1 MKEGLIAL
9 NYECSKCNE
18 RMGLYERK
26 SAVLDG
32 DFEWVCSTITSQNI
46 YGRTPMILLTMR
58 PSRLFVK
65 IRCHAVASTRKRSAV
80 RNCQVIY
87 SRFGFA
93 IHQND
98 HQARRR
104 FVEWAQ
110 NEIAVVP
117 DFHKRFLFSDEA
129 HFWLN
134 GYVNKQN
141 CRIWSEANP
150 QVYVETPL
158 HPEKLTVW
166 CALWA
171 GGILLQKR

>member
-65 IRCHAVASTRKRSAV
+65 IRCHAVASTRKRSASNGCSEGIGTRQYRHV
-80 RNCQVIY
+80 RDQHITTACQCEATVY
-87 SRFGFA
+87 TLRETVRG
-93 IHQND
+93 
-98 HQARRR
+98 QARPSPRSHSISKSPTIL
-104 FVEWAQ
+104 EGL
-110 NEIAVVP
+110 
-117 DFHKRFLFSDEA
+117 HKDLVLKAPSSQGCVLEMLG
-129 HFWLN
+129 WQ
-134 GYVNKQN
+134 Y
-141 CRIWSEANP
+141 
-150 QVYVETPL
+150 T
-158 HPEKLTVW
+158 
-166 CALWA
+166 
-171 GGILLQKR
+171 